1 MLVLGLV
8 TRPPAAAPARIS
20 SLAGRRP
27 TVVWPAVWRCLTAAS
42 ILLCLALPA
51 SRAEA
56 HAVPAA
62 MDPAPDAR
70 LDAAPPAVVLPHERV
85 EPHTAPLEVLDA
97 RGTRGRGEGAVDPRS
112 GATLRSAHSHPAPT
126 RCPEVSIRR

>member
-8 TRPPAAAPARIS
+8 TRPPADAPARIS
-20 SLAGRRP
+20 SLARRRP
-27 TVVWPAVWRCLTAAS
+27 TVAWPAVWRCLTVAS
-42 ILLCLALPA
+42 VLLCLALPA

-70 LDAAPPAVVLPHERV
+70 LDAAPPAVVIRFTERV
-85 EPHTAPLEVLDA
+85 EPAHELA
-97 RGTRGRGEGAVDPRS
+97 RGAGRQGRTREPG
-112 GATLRSAHSHPAPT
+112 
-126 RCPEVSIRR
+126 